1 MSDGVKT
8 SSVGLTLDRSGWN
21 AAQSWEEGAKALFG
35 KTDVLSRD
43 IRAEARN
50 WFPDGVKWDR
60 EFTHREGEL
69 LEVSLMRSAGANA
82 QAAAR
87 DFVYAVS
94 DLAQM
99 GFGAIETTGGAL
111 YGMFGTAGDAWWT
124 AFYAASTIP
133 ERIRLLDSAYQEAI
147 AKDKVP
153 AHRALYDETRRMLQH
168 HIEELRNPEEWALF
182 AQGVERF
189 AKSPIFM
196 AMDAASMTKNTFD
209 MATQFTAA
217 VAIGGGRGLVYG
229 LGQAAGYA
237 SEGVG
242 AGFHGVAWIL
252 NRIGDVFDSAGD
264 ELRWGADSLY
274 RYDGRVILSTNFEEG
289 AELRTGTRQ
298 ELPNVRKN
306 RPTTNRR

>member
-1 MSDGVKT
+1 MGDVKT

-21 AAQSWEEGAKALFG
+21 AAQTWEQGAQALFG
-35 KTDVLSRD
+35 KTDVLNRD

-60 EFTHREGEL
+60 EFTQREGEL

-99 GFGAIETTGGAL
+99 GFGAVETSGGAL
-111 YGMFGTAGDAWWT
+111 YGMFGTLDDAWWT
-124 AFYAASTIP
+124 TFYAASTVP
-133 ERIRLLDSAYQEAI
+133 ERIRLLDSAYREAI
-147 AKDKVP
+147 SKDMVP
-153 AHRALYDETRRMLQH
+153 EHRKLYEETLKLLKH
-168 HIEELRNPEEWALF
+168 HVEELKNPEEWALF
-182 AQGVERF
+182 AQGIERF
-189 AKSPIFM
+189 AKSPVFM

-229 LGQAAGYA
+229 LAQAAGYA

-242 AGFHGVAWIL
+242 AGFHGAGWLL

-264 ELRWGADSLY
+264 ELRWGADNLY
-274 RYDGRVILSTNFEEG
+274 KYDGRVILSTNFEEG
-289 AELRTGTRQ
+289 AEARVGSKK
-298 ELPNVRKN
+298 ELDKVRSQ
-306 RPTTNRR
+306 RPTTNR